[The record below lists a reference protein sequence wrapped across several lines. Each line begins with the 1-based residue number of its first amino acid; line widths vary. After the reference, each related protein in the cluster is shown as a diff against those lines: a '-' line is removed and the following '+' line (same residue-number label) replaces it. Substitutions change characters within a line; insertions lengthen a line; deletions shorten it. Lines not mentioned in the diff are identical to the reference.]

1 VGRAHHVDVF
11 RKWYHWIRRPSLQRD
26 QVCLTD
32 QDDRTQR
39 AASSA
44 FLHSSSSSSLPM
56 VASPIRY
63 GSCEHLDST
72 FLGWSIICRASSSCD
87 IWVGTIHLPH
97 VRAIAVLCKIY
108 HNTADR
114 MLKTNHLLRSQRML
128 CTIIKR
134 WHLDIIRPLFRP
146 EDEADTSN
154 DSDFDNE
161 VRQKL
166 QNLRKRLYRSAL
178 SIPGG
183 LRRS

>member
-1 VGRAHHVDVF
+1 
-11 RKWYHWIRRPSLQRD
+11 
-26 QVCLTD
+26 LTD

-44 FLHSSSSSSLPM
+44 FLPSSSSNSLPM
-56 VASPIRY
+56 VASSIRY
-63 GSCEHLDST
+63 GSGEHLDST
-72 FLGWSIICRASSSCD
+72 FLGWSTTCKASSSRD
-87 IWVGTIHLPH
+87 VWVDTVHLPH

-114 MLKTNHLLRSQRML
+114 MLNINHLLRSQRLL

-146 EDEADTSN
+146 EGEADISN

-166 QNLRKRLYRSAL
+166 QNLRRWLYRSAL
-178 SIPGG
+178 SIPAG